1 MNRRTALSALAAPL
15 ALGGAMP
22 ASKAGRQLAH
32 MVFFTLKEHSEEA
45 RKAFVALCDK
55 YLSGHSGVAYF
66 SVGTIAEDSVE
77 PGVSVRDFDVALH
90 LVFDDKEAKDKYLKS
105 TRHDGFVA
113 EIKGLVGQVRV
124 FDSYIAVK

>member
-15 ALGGAMP
+15 ALGAARPP
-22 ASKAGRQLAH
+22 AAAGPQLAH
-32 MVFFTLKEHSEEA
+32 MVFFALKERSAEA
-45 RKAFVALCDK
+45 RKACVALCDK

-77 PGVSVRDFDVALH
+77 PGVGVRDFDVALH
-90 LVFDDKEAKDKYLKS
+90 LVFDDKEAKEKYLKS

-113 EIKGLVGQVRV
+113 EIKSLVSGVRV